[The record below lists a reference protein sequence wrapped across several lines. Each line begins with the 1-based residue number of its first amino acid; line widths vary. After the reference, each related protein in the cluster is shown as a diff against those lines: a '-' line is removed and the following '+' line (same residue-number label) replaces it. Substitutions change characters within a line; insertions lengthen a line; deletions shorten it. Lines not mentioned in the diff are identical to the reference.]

1 MLRKNLMQFPSISE
15 SVIRQNSTENSFSRG
30 KEYDLAGSVVDVVQ
44 RGTILQA
51 EVEGTEVKPYRVT
64 LEFDAAGVTAAL
76 CTCPYE
82 YEGWCKHI
90 VATLLTCNRLLDKIK
105 ARPTLVQLLDRLN
118 PIQTQRLVQEM
129 VAEQPE
135 LIEFVDRHVNLTTHP
150 TPTKS
155 TRKPRRSPIDVTPF
169 RRQVRQIL
177 REGIRELE
185 DGCEDDPF
193 GEELL
198 ELVDRARSF
207 SENGDG
213 ESAIAILEAITQSYS
228 QEWDELNEYGGE
240 VYGINDELNAAW
252 TEAIL
257 SAELDAAQITDIQ
270 GMLMA
275 WQDELSDD
283 FSMSLAALE
292 QGWTDPTLQE
302 MLAGTISEAEFWLEE
317 RPDFTRDLALIRLQ
331 ILDRQ
336 NREAEYLNLAR
347 VAGLTQQY
355 LTRLAE
361 SGDIENAVAL
371 ARTELS
377 TIEEASALAKTLR
390 ESNHLAEALE
400 IAEQGL
406 GYSGNGLYDFA
417 IWTGEFAEELNNSAF
432 SAKRNCVAT
441 ALRAYQTA
449 FSVRPSF
456 SLYQRSQLLA
466 GKAWNQVKP
475 VLLDALRQSSEWGND
490 EARVNIFLHENLL
503 DEAIS
508 TVNKRYVYKLEWVY
522 QVMDAVLDH
531 RPDWVIETATRNA
544 DEIMNAGKSDKY
556 ATAIEWLKRVK
567 AAYIASERQAE
578 WRAYRSSL
586 VLAHGKKRKL
596 MALLDAAKLS

>member
-1 MLRKNLMQFPSISE
+1 MEFPSISE
-15 SVIRQNSTENSFSRG
+15 GVIRQNSTENSFSRG
-30 KEYDLAGSVVDVVQ
+30 KEYDRAGSVVDVVQ

-64 LEFDAAGVTAAL
+64 LEFDAGGVTAVR

-82 YEGWCKHI
+82 YEGWCKHVI
-90 VATLLTCNRLLDKIK
+90 ATLLTCNRLPDKIE

-118 PIQTQRLVQEM
+118 PVQTQRLVQEM

-135 LIEFVDRHVNLTTHP
+135 LIELVDRHVNLTTHP

-155 TRKPRRSPIDVTPF
+155 ARKSRRSPIDVTPF

-213 ESAIAILEAITQSYS
+213 ESAIAILEAITQSYA
-228 QEWDELNEYGGE
+228 EGWDELNEYGGE
-240 VYGINDELNAAW
+240 VYGINDELNSAW

-257 SAELDAAQITDIQ
+257 SAELDAAQITNIQ

-336 NREAEYLNLAR
+336 DRGSEYLNLAR

-377 TIEEASALAKTLR
+377 TIDEASALAKTLR
-390 ESNHLAEALE
+390 ESNHLVEALE

-417 IWTGEFAEELNNSAF
+417 IWTGEFAEGLNNSEI
-432 SAKRNCVAT
+432 

-466 GKAWNQVKP
+466 GKAWNRVKP
-475 VLLDALRQSSEWGND
+475 VLLDALRQSNEWGND

-508 TVNKRYVYKLEWVY
+508 TVNKRYIYKIEWVY

-556 ATAIEWLKRVK
+556 ATAIEWLKRAK
-567 AAYIASERQAE
+567 AAYVASNRQSE
-578 WRAYRSSL
+578 WRTYRNHLEL
-586 VLAHGKKRKL
+586 VHGKKRKL
-596 MALLDAAKLS
+596 IGLLASVS